1 MFPAAVGGGILSGL
15 GSLANSLINNAGS
28 KRAQDRANRYNLE
41 QWNRQNAYNHP
52 VEQMAR
58 LKDAGLNPNL
68 IYGSSPSQASG
79 NADKVAPSK
88 AADFNIKNPLEE
100 LGRFQDFRQKNVV
113 TDNTKSQTDVNIATA
128 LLKMQQSA
136 ETISRTSKN
145 KFDLKLAQELRTNS
159 LEVAKENLRQMQNK
173 TAISKIDLYVKNQTQ
188 ANEVRIVAERL
199 ALLKEQKN
207 YAEAGTTLRNLET
220 KLKREGLENST
231 PLMRFLWKQFVEGK
245 DNWIFNPFDGYG
257 WSSTPPKNI
266 NPQN

>member
-1 MFPAAVGGGILSGL
+1 MWEQALGAAVGGL
-15 GSLANSLINNAGS
+15 GSIATSAINNNQA
-28 KRAQDRANRYNLE
+28 KKAQERADRYNLA

-58 LKDAGLNPNL
+58 MQKAGLNPRL

-88 AADFNIKNPLEE
+88 AAPYKFQNPFEE

-113 TDNTKSQTDVNIATA
+113 TDNTKSQTEVNVATA

-136 ETISRTSKN
+136 ESISRTSKN
-145 KFDLKLAQELRTNS
+145 KFDLNLAEDLRQNS
-159 LEVAKENLRQMQNK
+159 LDAANENLRQMQNR
-173 TAISKIDLYVKNQTQ
+173 TAMSNIDLYVKTQTQ
-188 ANEVRIVAERL
+188 ANEVKIVAERL

-231 PLMRFLWKQFVEGK
+231 PLMRFLWKQFVEGR
-245 DNWIFNPFDGYG
+245 DSWIFNPFDGYG
-257 WSSTPPKNI
+257 WSSTPPKKI